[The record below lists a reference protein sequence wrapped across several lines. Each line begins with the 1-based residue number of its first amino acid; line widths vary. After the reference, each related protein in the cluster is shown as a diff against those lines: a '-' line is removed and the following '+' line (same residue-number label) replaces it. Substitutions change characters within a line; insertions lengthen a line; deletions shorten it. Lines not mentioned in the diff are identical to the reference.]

1 MSGIV
6 TSSEKLKDPM
16 VTAVAECFQSMR
28 ENANATWEL
37 EIRQGVINY
46 QNGDFAAGLPQTK
59 YAVLKRLLTRLKNNV
74 KEEGNRWT
82 NLPVQKYLRA
92 YYPDNIRG
100 KTPFV
105 EQDAMATQ
113 KAKLLTEHMRKTVDR
128 KITVRTDREVDFR
141 CALSREEKLELLPHH
156 KDYAKVMHSNP
167 LMTRVVM
174 RESFIE
180 KITEDWSFQ
189 YDLSR
194 VSDEMK
200 NKGDVNNKFTLE
212 IELEFRGTL
221 KRLPDR
227 ALEQEENEMLAR
239 LMLDRAVALL
249 GTYYIRSETQ
259 WEELPPPR
267 LRIV

>member
-1 MSGIV
+1 MNTV
-6 TSSEKLKDPM
+6 TSSEKLKDPL
-16 VTAVAECFQSMR
+16 VLAVAECFQSMR
-28 ENANATWEL
+28 ENASVTWEL
-37 EIRQGVINY
+37 EIRQGSINY
-46 QNGDFAAGLPQTK
+46 QNSDFAAGLPQSK
-59 YAVLKRLLTRLKNNV
+59 YPLLKRLLTRLKESV
-74 KEEGNRWT
+74 KEDGGRWT

-92 YYPDNIRG
+92 YYPDGIRG

-113 KAKLLTEHMRKTVDR
+113 KSKLLTEHMRKTVDR

-141 CALSREEKLELLPHH
+141 CALSREEKLELLQHH

-180 KITEDWSFQ
+180 KITDEWSFQ

-200 NKGDVNNKFTLE
+200 NKADVNNKFTLE

-221 KRLPDR
+221 KRLSDR
-227 ALEQEENEMLAR
+227 ALEQEENEMLTR
-239 LMLDRAVALL
+239 LMLDRAISLL
-249 GTYYIRSETQ
+249 GSYYMRSEGQ

-267 LRIV
+267 LRII